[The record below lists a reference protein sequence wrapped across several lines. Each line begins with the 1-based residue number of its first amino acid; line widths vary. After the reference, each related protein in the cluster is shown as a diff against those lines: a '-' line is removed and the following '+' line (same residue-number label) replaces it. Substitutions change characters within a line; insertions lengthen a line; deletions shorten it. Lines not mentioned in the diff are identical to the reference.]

1 MAPQQNFDPTR
12 SSLQVGISVVEDRQ
26 ATAVMSKGTKRIQVI
41 GRSSPLLE
49 GVADLLQLA
58 GYHVDLSSSWAE
70 TEYTMRVMPPHLVI
84 VDLSSAAL
92 DADSLADQIHAA
104 PFLSQVPVL
113 FISFSGDDRI
123 RELQGRNSKG
133 GDGRFHFYAHTLL
146 SINGLLDKV
155 ESCLAYPSSG

>member
-12 SSLQVGISVVEDRQ
+12 SSFRVGVSVVEDGQ
-26 ATAVMSKGTKRIQVI
+26 ATAVMSNGTKRIQVI

-70 TEYTMRVMPPHLVI
+70 TEYTMQVRPPHLVI

-92 DADSLADQIHAA
+92 DAVGVAEQIRTAR
-104 PFLSQVPVL
+104 FWSDE
-113 FISFSGDDRI
+113 I
-123 RELQGRNSKG
+123 GR
-133 GDGRFHFYAHTLL
+133 AH
-146 SINGLLDKV
+146 V
-155 ESCLAYPSSG
+155 